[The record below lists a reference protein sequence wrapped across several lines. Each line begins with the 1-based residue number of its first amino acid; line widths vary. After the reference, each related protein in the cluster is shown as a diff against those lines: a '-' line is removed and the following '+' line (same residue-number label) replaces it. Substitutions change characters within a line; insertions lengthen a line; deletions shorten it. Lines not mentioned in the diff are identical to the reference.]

1 MAKVR
6 NTSDEK
12 VVTPL
17 PELRR
22 ALASLKPGEK
32 VQCPN
37 TREEILRI
45 RENLTRNRAEIVG
58 ADDHIDYIEAMI
70 VAEAEGNLEFRK

>member
-12 VVTPL
+12 VATPL

-22 ALASLKPGEK
+22 ALASLKSGEK
-32 VQCPN
+32 VKCPN
-37 TREEILRI
+37 SREEILRI
-45 RENLTRNRAEIVG
+45 RANLTRNRAEIVG

-70 VAEAEGNLEFRK
+70 VAEAEGKLEFRK

>member
-1 MAKVR
+1 MTKVR

-12 VVTPL
+12 VATPL

-22 ALASLKPGEK
+22 ALASLKSGEK
-32 VQCPN
+32 VKCPN
-37 TREEILRI
+37 SREEILRI

-70 VAEAEGNLEFRK
+70 VAEAEGKLEFRK